1 MTTETTTADDL
12 ADRLAVEDV
21 IVRYF
26 ELVDTKGWDQMDEVF
41 TDDTTASWVAGSVI
55 EGCDAVAGAMRH
67 MSGSDEI
74 LTFHHVSSMTPFIEG
89 DTAEVRPRVRAM
101 HVGLGPREGLFYE
114 SLAIQPTSLVR
125 TPEGWRIKHHDWRI
139 QYKHGDLEALFAP
152 EIAAGRQH

>member
-1 MTTETTTADDL
+1 MSTEETTHAI

-26 ELVDTKGWDQMDEVF
+26 ELVDSKGWDQMDEVF
-41 TDDTTASWVAGSVI
+41 TEDTTASWVAGSVI
-55 EGCDAVAGAMRH
+55 EGWEAVAGAMRH

-74 LTFHHVSSMTPFIEG
+74 LTFHHVSSMTPHVEG
-89 DTAEVRPRVRAM
+89 DSATVSPRVQAM
-101 HVGLGPREGLFYE
+101 HVGLGPRDGLFYE
-114 SLAIQPTSLVR
+114 SLAVQPTLLVR

-139 QYKHGDLEALFAP
+139 SYKHGDLEALFAP